1 MKFKKYLNEYTHY
14 KDTDKNTTTKYKDG
28 NEMASDIQDTIQK
41 IFSKSFVSARF
52 QSNIAPGITLFFA
65 LGKDKSEFENGI
77 VHNDPM
83 HHVIHIGTGEFGEN
97 GEIPNKIKMD
107 AGIGGK
113 LYVLGKETM
122 SGDRIKLGWRMK
134 NGTPEQIVKTLKD
147 YFTKA
152 RKIYDE
158 NKERIRSLAL
168 RDK

>member
-41 IFSKSFVSARF
+41 IFPKSFVSARF

-65 LGKDKSEFENGI
+65 LGKDKNEWGNGI
-77 VHNDPM
+77 IHNDPM
-83 HHVIHIGTGEFGEN
+83 HHVIHIGTGEFGAN

-107 AGIGGK
+107 AGVGGK
-113 LYVLGKETM
+113 LYVDGFT
-122 SGDRIKLGWRMK
+122 RIKLGWRLK

-147 YFTKA
+147 YFMKA
-152 RKIYDE
+152 RKLYDE
-158 NKERIRSLAL
+158 NKDRVREEV